1 MSFEPLDYLR
11 HILVEV
17 EYLLDQSQGR
27 NFERFA
33 ADATLQLAHALQ
45 PEVEADPGLA
55 RLYREI
61 DLPLAEVL
69 YRMERAG
76 AVMSSTEMMI
86 YELLGKSGT
95 PEFKAMLPFLK
106 QQ

>member
-33 ADATLQLAHALQ
+33 ADATLQRAFVRSLEVIGEAVKNLPEEVPRIALR
-45 PEVEADPGLA
+45 G
-55 RLYREI
+55 
-61 DLPLAEVL
+61 
-69 YRMERAG
+69 
-76 AVMSSTEMMI
+76 
-86 YELLGKSGT
+86 
-95 PEFKAMLPFLK
+95 
-106 QQ
+106 